1 MLNEDWFPHV
11 VESYQSIWS
20 QRYDDPWVV
29 VLSLFLFFALIDA
42 ISEFYEIAMDV
53 GVLRRIHGSACG
65 LRVVR
70 AYLWR
75 WETAYLFFIELP
87 SIMLP
92 LLNEMLRAGVFSS
105 LTPSVSDT
113 NLLTGFV
120 FVILLVRFF
129 EAGQV
134 VPVFRLLV
142 LTMKKATESL
152 VLHAYYVHH
161 VGRLCGDTHHLLWRI
176 H

>member
-1 MLNEDWFPHV
+1 M
-11 VESYQSIWS
+11 
-20 QRYDDPWVV
+20 R
-29 VLSLFLFFALIDA
+29 SLFFLFAFIDA
-42 ISEFYEIAMDV
+42 ISDFYEIAMDI
-53 GVLRRIHGSACG
+53 GVLRRIHGSTCG

-87 SIMLP
+87 SIILP
-92 LLNEMLRAGVFSS
+92 LIREMFHLG
-105 LTPSVSDT
+105 LSVNQN
-113 NLLTGFV
+113 NLFIGIV

-152 VLHAYYVHH
+152 VHAYYVHH

>member
-1 MLNEDWFPHV
+1 M
-11 VESYQSIWS
+11 
-20 QRYDDPWVV
+20 
-29 VLSLFLFFALIDA
+29 LSLFLFFALIDA

-134 VPVFRLLV
+134 VPAFRLLV